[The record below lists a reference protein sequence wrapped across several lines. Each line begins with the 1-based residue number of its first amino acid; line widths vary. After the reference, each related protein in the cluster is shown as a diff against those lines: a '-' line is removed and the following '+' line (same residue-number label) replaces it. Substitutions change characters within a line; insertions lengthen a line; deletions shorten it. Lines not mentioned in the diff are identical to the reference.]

1 MARPEA
7 LSASNHARFQEKKAE
22 VIGVAVQ
29 DVSRAKVMG
38 ERSGASF
45 PLLAD
50 HATADA
56 YEVFDLLGDGLA
68 TPSAFIVDAD
78 GHIVWSYVGHNAA
91 DRPGA
96 DAILSN
102 LPDRE

>member
-1 MARPEA
+1 MD
-7 LSASNHARFQEKKAE
+7 LQSNYARFQEKKAE

-29 DVSRAKVMG
+29 NVTRAKTML
-38 ERSGASF
+38 ERTGASF

-50 HATADA
+50 PDHAAADA
-56 YEVFDLLGDGLA
+56 YEVFDLLGDGVA
-68 TPSAFIVDAD
+68 TPSVFIVDAD
-78 GHIVWSYVGHNAA
+78 GNFVWSYVGQHAS

-96 DAILSN
+96 ETILSH